1 MAIRIAT
8 NAGRASSALTCV
20 NVMVR
25 CASKGSPSAKRPRCC
40 PCPAARSRHGGV
52 CTRRGWSFET
62 LFVQDLLDEGEPI
75 RMRFE
80 HRWLIVADTGAFS
93 KAGIAGI
100 ERLACS
106 RVQQSAIGL
115 LLGAPSR
122 DSYSGELSLLN
133 RRSVEEVVGSLVFE
147 HLRRFAR

>member
-1 MAIRIAT
+1 
-8 NAGRASSALTCV
+8 
-20 NVMVR
+20 
-25 CASKGSPSAKRPRCC
+25 
-40 PCPAARSRHGGV
+40 
-52 CTRRGWSFET
+52 
-62 LFVQDLLDEGEPI
+62 
-75 RMRFE
+75 MRFE

-147 HLRRFAR
+147 HLRRFARALEPLYIGAAPLNARRKRNKFMCCFILLDHSLQG